1 MYAQAKL
8 HTQVLRHVARQSAA
22 VLRKRWY
29 FCNISNAVHGA
40 PIAPLAIRQHSEP
53 QRELC
58 GSLCMGCCLTS
69 NYQGHKTTWNTLRW
83 VHVSSL
89 VCEVGMDSALSAVGA
104 GRKRV
109 DGSLIRLALLA
120 GMDAKARAT
129 VESAVKELEAGAT
142 KLR

>member
-1 MYAQAKL
+1 
-8 HTQVLRHVARQSAA
+8 
-22 VLRKRWY
+22 
-29 FCNISNAVHGA
+29 
-40 PIAPLAIRQHSEP
+40 
-53 QRELC
+53 
-58 GSLCMGCCLTS
+58 
-69 NYQGHKTTWNTLRW
+69 
-83 VHVSSL
+83 
-89 VCEVGMDSALSAVGA
+89 MDSALSAVGA